1 MDTIDK
7 AKEARVW
14 ERVRGETGQA
24 PREAGLPEL
33 IAREWEASTTYLQLS
48 RRLQG
53 RQNALLRKLFQQEQA
68 HMTCLKG
75 LYTLITGEKPRVA
88 GVPPVDDAPQK
99 VLRRCYGRQM
109 QCLAQYEQRSGDPE
123 CGHIF
128 ARLAEQEREHCHILL
143 ELLGSLK

>member
-14 ERVRGETGQA
+14 ERVRGDAPQT

-33 IAREWEASTTYLQLS
+33 IAREWEAATTYLQLS
-48 RRLQG
+48 RRFQG
-53 RQNALLRKLFQQEQA
+53 RQNALLRKLAQQEQA

-75 LYTLITGEKPRVA
+75 LYTLITGEKPKVA
-88 GVPPVDDAPQK
+88 GVRPVEDEPQK

-109 QCLAQYEQRSGDPE
+109 QCLAQYEQRSKDPE

-128 ARLAEQEREHCHILL
+128 ARLAQQEREHCHILL